1 MNRETKAAL
10 RDRQIKIDRHVSN
23 LGQASAKKYLDSR
36 PQSTGLIREI
46 IVGVAFFISAF
57 IAVFIGLAL

>member
-36 PQSTGLIREI
+36 PQSTGLIREAI
-46 IVGVAFFISAF
+46 AGVLF
-57 IAVFIGLAL
+57 IALTVLVLIIGLAL